1 MPPLPR
7 GIVQESVLA
16 FVGALVPMQNSVSV
30 LILTVRQFECSE
42 IGSVV
47 KFSEHIVAYYCGT
60 EA

>member
-1 MPPLPR
+1 M
-7 GIVQESVLA
+7 LA